1 MLYEPF
7 QQKEK
12 KGAPLNSF
20 CETSIP
26 KPKTP
31 KKRKLQTI
39 SLMNTDVKILHKM
52 PANQIQQHTEG
63 LNTMTNWDLA
73 QGCKIGLTAKTQIN
87 IIAQD

>member
-1 MLYEPF
+1 
-7 QQKEK
+7 
-12 KGAPLNSF
+12 
-20 CETSIP
+20 
-26 KPKTP
+26 
-31 KKRKLQTI
+31 
-39 SLMNTDVKILHKM
+39 MNTDVKILHKM